1 MKAGHMDDRDDGHGA
16 GSEAG
21 MAAAL
26 LASTPDMVLRLD
38 GDVVRAVNP
47 ATVRLLAAPSADG
60 LVGRRLRDLVAE
72 PPAGET
78 GLLGWDR
85 MTFRAL
91 DGTLVPVEAMRV
103 PLPGAGEGETA
114 VIARDISV
122 QLDVERSMR
131 TARDA
136 ADTANDAK
144 SRFLAGIGHELRTP
158 LNAIIGFAE
167 LIVDEAGDRSVA
179 ADYAADIRE
188 SGHHLLGVINGILDY
203 AKIEAGRLDLTE
215 GAVDLVQSV
224 ASVRR
229 LLAARIA
236 ESGLIMRVEAADD
249 LPPVIGDPIKIRQI
263 LLNLVSNA
271 VKFTPRGGTVTVV
284 LAHEHDGGVRVEV
297 LDTGIGMTEAEMAVA
312 MEPFGQVANTHV
324 RQHDGTGLGLPLA
337 RALAEL
343 HGATFTLDSRPGK
356 GTRAAFR
363 LPPSRLALAPE

>member
-1 MKAGHMDDRDDGHGA
+1 MDDRDDGRGT
-16 GSEAG
+16 GPEAG

-26 LASTPDMVLRLD
+26 LATTPDMVLRLD

-47 ATVRLLAAPSADG
+47 ATVRLLSAPSVEA

-91 DGTLVPVEAMRV
+91 DGTLVPVEATRV
-103 PLPGAGEGETA
+103 ALPGAGEGETA
-114 VIARDISV
+114 VIARDLSV

-131 TARDA
+131 AALEA
-136 ADTANDAK
+136 ADAANDAR

-188 SGHHLLGVINGILDY
+188 SGHHLLGIINGILDY
-203 AKIEAGRLDLTE
+203 AKIEAGRFDLTE

-236 ESGLIMRVEAADD
+236 ESGLTMRVEVADD

-284 LAHEHDGGVRVEV
+284 VAHEYDGGVRVEV
-297 LDTGIGMTEAEMAVA
+297 LDTGIGMTEAEMAIA
-312 MEPFGQVANTHV
+312 LEPFGQVANAHV

-363 LPPSRLALAPE
+363 LPPSRLALSVG

>member
-1 MKAGHMDDRDDGHGA
+1 
-16 GSEAG
+16 
-21 MAAAL
+21 
-26 LASTPDMVLRLD
+26 
-38 GDVVRAVNP
+38 
-47 ATVRLLAAPSADG
+47 
-60 LVGRRLRDLVAE
+60 
-72 PPAGET
+72 
-78 GLLGWDR
+78 
-85 MTFRAL
+85 
-91 DGTLVPVEAMRV
+91 
-103 PLPGAGEGETA
+103 
-114 VIARDISV
+114 VIARDISI

>member
-1 MKAGHMDDRDDGHGA
+1 MDDRDEGHGGEA
-16 GSEAG
+16 DAG

-26 LASTPDMVLRLD
+26 LAATPDMVMRLA
-38 GDVVRAVNP
+38 GDVIGAVNP
-47 ATVRLLAAPSADG
+47 ATVRLLAAPSAAA

-72 PPAGET
+72 PPVGAT

-85 MTFRAL
+85 MVLRAF
-91 DGTLVPVEAMRV
+91 DGTLVPVEASRV
-103 PLPGAGEGETA
+103 AIPGAGEGETV
-114 VIARDISV
+114 VIARDLSV
-122 QLDVERSMR
+122 QIDVELSMR
-131 TARDA
+131 TAREAADA
-136 ADTANDAK
+136 ANEAK
-144 SRFLAGIGHELRTP
+144 SRFLANIGHELRTP

-167 LIVDEAGDRSVA
+167 LIVDEGGSRSVA

-188 SGHHLLGVINGILDY
+188 SGHHLLGIINGILDY
-203 AKIEAGRLDLTE
+203 AKIEAGRFDLTE

-236 ESGLIMRVEAADD
+236 ESGLTMRVEAADD
-249 LPPVIGDPIKIRQI
+249 LPAVLGDPIKIRQI

-312 MEPFGQVANTHV
+312 MEPFGQVASANA

-343 HGATFTLDSRPGK
+343 HGATFMLDSRPGK

-363 LPPSRLALAPE
+363 LPPSRLAPALE